1 MRHARVE
8 RWACGDSFVHRLHP
22 AAKILATLSILIAV
36 SILRHNALAGCAAFV
51 ALAVA
56 MASIAKLPVGQLLF
70 TAAGILPFAASFAL
84 ITWLVGQPERA
95 VLLVT
100 RSYTSSLFA
109 VLLIATTPM
118 PSLISGLE
126 SLRAPRFLL
135 LVMQFLYRYLVVL
148 FEEAGA
154 IRDAG
159 ASRGGSV
166 RSLQLRQAGAA
177 AGVLF
182 ARAYQRANAIHQAML
197 ARGFE
202 GTIPTISKPSF
213 QFRDGLYAACVAAV
227 SITLGIWIR

>member
-8 RWACGDSFVHRLHP
+8 RWARADSSLHRIHP
-22 AAKILATLSILIAV
+22 TAKILATICLLVSI
-36 SILRHNALAGCAAFV
+36 SILRHNAIPGCAIFV
-51 ALAVA
+51 ALA
-56 MASIAKLPVGQLLF
+56 IALAWIARLPAAQLLV

-84 ITWLVGQPERA
+84 ITWLAGQPERA

-109 VLLIATTPM
+109 LLLIATTPM

-126 SLRAPRFLL
+126 TLRAPRFLL

-166 RSLQLRQAGAA
+166 RTLQLRQAGAA

-182 ARAYQRANAIHQAML
+182 ARAYQRADAIHQAML

-202 GTIPTISKPSF
+202 GTIPTISKPAF
-213 QFRDGLYAACVAAV
+213 QFRDGFYTACVAAV
-227 SITLGIWIR
+227 ALALGVLIR